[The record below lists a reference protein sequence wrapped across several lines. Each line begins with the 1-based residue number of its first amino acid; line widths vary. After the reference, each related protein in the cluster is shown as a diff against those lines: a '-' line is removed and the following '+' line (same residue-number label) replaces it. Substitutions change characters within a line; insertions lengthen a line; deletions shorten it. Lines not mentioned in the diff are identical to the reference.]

1 MFILI
6 TALFLYKIHDRS
18 LSSHVCFSS
27 RPSWLDRPDE
37 EVIEKFETGG
47 YPDGVE
53 SLFDSVYNSKSSID
67 DRALSIS
74 QFTLREIS
82 ESYGFSLDYLGDYV
96 TQLGN
101 EPPIDIDSRLGD
113 LLNGEQIYTL
123 LEAITSLDPF
133 DSNISYDTVS
143 LADLAEELDSTVEDI
158 IKTCAKESFNLPFGT
173 ETYLHNSVV
182 SRIRDIYSFD
192 RNDEI
197 DYTNAIDVEGD
208 DVISPLPNPTFPE
221 PR

>member
-1 MFILI
+1 MHILL
-6 TALFLYKIHDRS
+6 TALFL
-18 LSSHVCFSS
+18 SSIRRFRVNNAHFSS

-37 EVIEKFETGG
+37 EIIEKFDTGS

-53 SLFDSVYNSKSSID
+53 SLFDSVYNTKSSID

-113 LLNGEQIYTL
+113 LLNGEQIYVL
-123 LEAITSLDPF
+123 LQAITSLDPF

-143 LADLAEELDSTVEDI
+143 LEDLAVELETTVDNI
-158 IKTCAKESFNLPFGT
+158 IKICAKESFNLPFGT
-173 ETYLHNSVV
+173 ETFLHKSVV
-182 SRIRDIYSFD
+182 SRIREIYNFE
-192 RNDEI
+192 REEEV
-197 DYTNAIDVEGD
+197 DYSNAIDVDGD
-208 DVISPLPNPTFPE
+208 GAESPKLNPLFPE
-221 PR
+221 RY